1 MPRVHR
7 HWDRRVDRARDER
20 RLAAELDTLF
30 AHVFEYEVSIPVTAS
45 ATAQVT
51 AACATGLPAPRHT
64 GLVSVAAWWT
74 VLGLVAGSMLALA
87 GYWMWTEFDLRRRR
101 RELDRRATTSTTQFV
116 ADLQAL
122 ADLLHSDIVTE
133 QQRQAAA
140 EMDAIM
146 LRDIAARL
154 RDDP

>member
-1 MPRVHR
+1 
-7 HWDRRVDRARDER
+7 
-20 RLAAELDTLF
+20 
-30 AHVFEYEVSIPVTAS
+30 
-45 ATAQVT
+45 
-51 AACATGLPAPRHT
+51 
-64 GLVSVAAWWT
+64 
-74 VLGLVAGSMLALA
+74 MLALA

-101 RELDRRATTSTTQFV
+101 RELDQRAATSTAQFV

-122 ADLLHSDIVTE
+122 TELLRSDIVAE

-154 RDDP
+154 RDDT